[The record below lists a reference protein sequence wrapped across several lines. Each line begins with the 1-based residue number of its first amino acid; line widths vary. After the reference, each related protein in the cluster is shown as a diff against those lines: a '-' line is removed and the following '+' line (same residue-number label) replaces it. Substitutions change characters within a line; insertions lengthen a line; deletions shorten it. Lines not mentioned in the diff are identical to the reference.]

1 VDLEGNYYILRV
13 DGGVMNRLRGATPE
27 PAQAPMVV
35 GRGARDG
42 ETFELRELLEMRLTD
57 PVRP

>member
-1 VDLEGNYYILRV
+1 
-13 DGGVMNRLRGATPE
+13 
-27 PAQAPMVV
+27 MVV